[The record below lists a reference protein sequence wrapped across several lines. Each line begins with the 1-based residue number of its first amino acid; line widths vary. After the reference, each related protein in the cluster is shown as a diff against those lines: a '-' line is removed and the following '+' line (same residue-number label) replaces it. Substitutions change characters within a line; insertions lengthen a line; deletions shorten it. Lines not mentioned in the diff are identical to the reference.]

1 MVVNHVVLFDAS
13 DITFDTFDLVK
24 HSSSCSRRT
33 PQGHLLKVPGLTVG
47 NIFAQLVVGP
57 VRVGFHCSD
66 VCSKWASLV
75 CLTLGFQLQPG
86 NMMNFSLE
94 TMKSRGFSMISGDV
108 IQLLKMDTL
117 QIPPKALIRSPRPLE

>member
-1 MVVNHVVLFDAS
+1 MLIFYSHHEHFYHGREMVVNHVVLFDAS

-75 CLTLGFQLQPG
+75 CLTLGFQLQPRKHDE
-86 NMMNFSLE
+86 FL
-94 TMKSRGFSMISGDV
+94 
-108 IQLLKMDTL
+108 
-117 QIPPKALIRSPRPLE
+117 P